1 MCIILSH
8 QWLPMVS
15 LALPGGDIKALALI
29 SPIMQDVEFQY
40 LSQLAFR
47 ESGIVINESKRD
59 MLYGRVMKRIRTL
72 KLHGFSDYCQLLQ
85 DSYAGELSAFINAIT
100 TNLTAFFREEYH
112 FDFLHNVA
120 LANLKHHNQDK
131 KLRIWSAGCST
142 GQEPYSIAMSVQ
154 GQLPDWDVKIL
165 ATDLD
170 SEVLWRAHQGV
181 YDDLV
186 GISMHYRTQY
196 CSDMDSHNHYSM
208 ANAVKQ
214 LVVFKLLNLL
224 ARWPMK
230 GQFDA
235 IFCRNVLIYFD
246 DETKRKLVQRF
257 YAKLKPG
264 GYLFI
269 GHSESLQSFNTPFKL
284 VGQTIYQR

>member
-1 MCIILSH
+1 
-8 QWLPMVS
+8 MVS
-15 LALPGGDIKALALI
+15 LATPLLGGHINEYPSTNL
-29 SPIMQDVEFQY
+29 IMQDAEFQY

-59 MLYGRVMKRIRTL
+59 MLYGRVMKRIRYL
-72 KLHGFSDYCQLLQ
+72 KLTGFTAYCQLLQ
-85 DSYAGELSAFINAIT
+85 DSYSGELSAFINAIT

-120 LANLKHHNQDK
+120 LADFKHHNQDK

-154 GQLPDWDVKIL
+154 GQLPDWDSKIL

-170 SEVLWRAHQGV
+170 SEVLWRAHQGT
-181 YDDLV
+181 YDELM
-186 GISMHYRTQY
+186 GIPMHYRTQY
-196 CSDMDSHNHYSM
+196 CSDMNLQHRYSM
-208 ANAVKQ
+208 DDKIKQ
-214 LVVFKLLNLL
+214 LIAFKQLNLL
-224 ARWPMK
+224 SRWPMK

-257 YAKLKPG
+257 YSQLKPG

-269 GHSESLQSFNTPFKL
+269 GHSESLQSFNTKFKL